1 MPKNKIT
8 LHDITKLYYDPDALW
23 EKLVLESISSG
34 TPIDPT
40 CIHICDIA
48 KVAGADIALQCSQ
61 ALDWSDVRIRQLVV
75 GLLIRWIQRSYKNID
90 DVAILSDIN
99 LLSSWVVGDEPIDL
113 QQRSLL
119 LQIEIMNMP
128 SKQHRTSDE
137 IVMMYIW
144 MLMGIV
150 QQRWESMSKWVNW
163 GATVATMVGTRLIS
177 EAESDSEEQQQQI
190 VDIIAL
196 FS

>member
-1 MPKNKIT
+1 
-8 LHDITKLYYDPDALW
+8 
-23 EKLVLESISSG
+23 
-34 TPIDPT
+34 
-40 CIHICDIA
+40 
-48 KVAGADIALQCSQ
+48 
-61 ALDWSDVRIRQLVV
+61 LVV